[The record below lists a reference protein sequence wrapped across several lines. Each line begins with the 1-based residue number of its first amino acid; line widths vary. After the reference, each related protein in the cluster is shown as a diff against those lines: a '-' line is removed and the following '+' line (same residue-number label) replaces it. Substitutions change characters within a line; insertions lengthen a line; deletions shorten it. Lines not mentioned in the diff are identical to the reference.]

1 MNARFRSLTC
11 LPILALALSAC
22 SLAPEYTRP
31 DIDTPTAFKEDGPWR
46 PATQKLQNPEKWWL
60 VFGDPQLNKLEDEL
74 NAHNLDIKVAEA
86 QYRSARAAVTTA
98 RASLFPTLDLTAS
111 QTKATTS
118 ASTTASTGKYYYT
131 NSQSLTAEASWEVDL
146 WGKVRNGV
154 DVAGATMEASEGA
167 LGAARLS
174 AQALLATDYFQLR
187 ALDAQIALYERTV
200 ESYKR
205 YLELTRNRLMVGVVS
220 QVDVAQ
226 AETQLNTALTSLSD
240 ARLSRSQY
248 EHALAILVGKLPSAL
263 NIASSATL
271 PAIPSAPALVPSTV
285 LESRYD
291 IYQYERKIA
300 AANAQIGVNRAAYF
314 PVLNL
319 TADAGLARYLT
330 SGVFSAPVRVWSLG
344 PSLALNL
351 FDGGTRRAAVEQA
364 EASYDEAVA
373 TYRSTVLIAFQEVE
387 DNLVA
392 ARQLAEEDVSQRAAV
407 AAARKT
413 REIYENQYKAG
424 IVGSLNVIS
433 AQTTELSAEST
444 ALSIWNRRM
453 AAAVK
458 LFKNLG
464 GRQITDQPGQK
475 TGQGKTSVS
484 PTGVAS
490 GAAG

>member
-1 MNARFRSLTC
+1 MNARFRSLIC
-11 LPILALALSAC
+11 LPILALVLSAC

-46 PATQKLQNPEKWWL
+46 PAAQKLQNPEKWWL
-60 VFGDPQLNKLEDEL
+60 VFDDPQLNKFEEEL
-74 NAHNLDIKVAEA
+74 IANNLDIKVAEA
-86 QYRSARAAVTTA
+86 QYRYARASVDSA
-98 RASLFPTLDLTAS
+98 RASLFPTLDLSAS
-111 QTKATTS
+111 QTKGTTS
-118 ASTTASTGKYYYT
+118 SNTTTSTGRYYYS

-146 WGKVRNGV
+146 WGKIRNGV
-154 DVAGATMEASEGA
+154 DVAGANMEASEGA
-167 LGAARLS
+167 LGAAQLS

-205 YLELTRNRLMVGVVS
+205 YLDLTRNRLMAGIVS
-220 QVDVAQ
+220 PVDVAQ
-226 AETQLNTALTSLSD
+226 AETQLNSALTSLTD
-240 ARLSRSQY
+240 ARLSRAQY
-248 EHALAILVGKLPSAL
+248 EHAIAILVGKPPSAL
-263 NIASSATL
+263 SIAPVDTL
-271 PAIPSAPALVPSTV
+271 PAVPSVPTLVPSTI

-300 AANAQIGVNRAAYF
+300 SANAQIGVNKAAYF

-319 TADAGLARYLT
+319 TADAGFTRYLT
-330 SGVFSAPVRVWSLG
+330 SGVFTAPARVWSLG

-351 FDGGTRRAAVEQA
+351 FDGGSRRAAVVQA

-373 TYRSTVLIAFQEVE
+373 TYRSTVLTAFQEVE

-392 ARQLAEEDVSQRAAV
+392 ARLLADEYASQRAAV
-407 AAARKT
+407 AAAVKT

-433 AQTTELSAEST
+433 AQATELSDKSSAI
-444 ALSIWNRRM
+444 SIWNRRM

-464 GRQITDQPGQK
+464 GRQVPPSGQK
-475 TGQGKTSVS
+475 TGPDKTVVTPSV
-484 PTGVAS
+484 
-490 GAAG
+490 AAAQAKG